1 MDGIHDMGGMQDWG
15 SVKAPDPDEPVF
27 HDEWEKKA
35 FAMALLSMR
44 VSGTNLDAFRYAMDR
59 LHPMD
64 YMGDGYYGRWL
75 RGAENLLTDS
85 GIIAPGAVDARARNR
100 LGAGVAEP
108 EAPEPHKPD
117 YAPTGP
123 GSLRQVDS
131 KPAYAVGDRVR
142 AADIHPKG
150 HTRLPRFVRGR
161 SGTVRKV
168 QPAHLLPDTHA
179 HFQGENPQHV
189 YSVEFASSELWGQD
203 AEDFV
208 INVDLYES
216 YLEAP

>member
-15 SVKAPDPDEPVF
+15 SVKAPDPEEPVF

-35 FAMALLSMR
+35 FALALLSMR

>member
-15 SVKAPDPDEPVF
+15 SVRAPEPNEPVF
-27 HDEWEKKA
+27 HEDWEKKA
-35 FAMALLSMR
+35 FALALLSMR
-44 VSGTNLDAFRYAMDR
+44 VSGTNLDAFRHAMDR

-100 LGAGVAEP
+100 MGDSVPEP

-123 GSLRQVDS
+123 GSLRQVET
-131 KPAYAVGDRVR
+131 KPRFAVGDHVR

-189 YSVEFASSELWGQD
+189 YSVEFASRELWGEG

-216 YLEAP
+216 YLEGP